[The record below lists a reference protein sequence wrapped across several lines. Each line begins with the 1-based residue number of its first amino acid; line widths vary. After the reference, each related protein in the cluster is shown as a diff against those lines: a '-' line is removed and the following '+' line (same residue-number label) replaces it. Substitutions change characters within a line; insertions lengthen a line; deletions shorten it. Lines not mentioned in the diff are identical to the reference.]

1 MKLFLS
7 KEGNREQARQ
17 LTEELGAVLFMAEE
31 TADND
36 AETLEELHLRL
47 DADGLSLVDGD
58 LSMRGDF
65 AKLLP
70 RVIKGRLAGEMLV
83 KAAKRKN
90 FGERSVLIDATA
102 GMGEDS
108 FLLAAAGFEVH
119 MYEYDP
125 IIAALLED
133 TLKRAMEDPELCD
146 IAGRMKLYKED
157 SIRALSGREEKVD
170 VVLLDPMFPERQ
182 KSALIKK
189 KFQLLQQLERPCSDE
204 EELFRAAMEAGP
216 KKIIIKRPLKGPF
229 LAGRKP
235 DYSLTG
241 KAIRYD
247 CIVLAR
253 AESESAEG

>member
-7 KEGNREQARQ
+7 KEGNRERARQ
-17 LTEELGAVLFMAEE
+17 LAEELGATLY
-31 TADND
+31 TASEGSEPMD
-36 AETLEELHLRL
+36 ELYLRL
-47 DADGLSLVDGD
+47 DAEGLALVDGT

-70 RVIKGRLAGEMLV
+70 RVTKGRLAGEMLV